1 MPDAIIRFNDW
12 TLAGTL
18 HLPDAPGPYPA
29 LAMLAGSGPDDR
41 DAWGYFPPIRDAF
54 LGAGLAVLS
63 WDKPG
68 IGASNGDWREQTFFD
83 RADEAL
89 AALAWLRS
97 RPGIDAGRVGVWGH
111 SQGGWI
117 AQIVA
122 ARDPSLAFAIVNS
135 GPGVDVIAQDLYGVE
150 HTLRQFGAGDA
161 EVAEAIA
168 YMERIH
174 AAAIAGMPH
183 ASFVAEVMEPA
194 RGTSGFDYFGGVD
207 PGLWGFLMRNLT
219 HLYDPVTSLERI
231 ICPVLAIFGERDS
244 LVPVDA
250 SVRIV
255 RDALGKACNDD
266 VTIRA
271 FPEADHRIRA
281 GDPNGFADGYLE
293 TMVGWLRSRAQGAV
307 RTPGHQRKRKP
318 T

>member
-1 MPDAIIRFNDW
+1 MSSAHDVTIPFGNIALD
-12 TLAGTL
+12 GTL
-18 HLPDAPGPYPA
+18 HLPDAPGPHPA

-68 IGASNGDWREQTFFD
+68 VGTSTGDWQEQTFFD

-89 AALAWLRS
+89 AALSWLRE
-97 RPGIDAGRVGVWGH
+97 RADIDAGRVGVWGH

-122 ARDPSLAFAIVNS
+122 ARDPSLAFAIINS
-135 GPGVDVIAQDLYGVE
+135 GPGVDAIVQDLYGVE
-150 HTLRQFGAGDA
+150 HTLRQSGAGDA

-174 AAAIAGMPH
+174 AAAVAGMPH
-183 ASFVAEVMEPA
+183 ATFVTEVMEPA
-194 RGTSGFDYFGGVD
+194 RGTPGFEYFGEVD
-207 PGLWGFLMRNLT
+207 PGLWGFLIRNLT
-219 HLYDPVTSLERI
+219 QPYDPSDALERI
-231 ICPVLAIFGERDS
+231 SCPVLAIFGERDS
-244 LVPVDA
+244 LVPVDD
-250 SVRIV
+250 SVRIFQ
-255 RDALGKACNDD
+255 DALDKAGNEDI
-266 VTIRA
+266 TIRV

-293 TMVGWLRSRAQGAV
+293 TMADWLRARV
-307 RTPGHQRKRKP
+307 REAGE
-318 T
+318 